1 MSAEGLHAPDTL
13 GSALNRAAGCL
24 AQAGVPG
31 ARMDARLL
39 VAAASGLDAAVIFG
53 HPERPLAPD
62 AARRLDRLARRRAA
76 GEPLA
81 HILGV
86 REFWSLPFEVSA
98 DVLIPRPDTETVVE
112 AALGWLGGKDG
123 PCRILD
129 LGTGSG
135 CLLLALLSERPEATG
150 VGVDVSTKALHVARR
165 NAHAFGLAERA
176 RFVVADWGRGIAG
189 RFDIV
194 VANPPYVADSELAGE
209 AAEVARFEPRLALA
223 GGEDGLD
230 CVRALIPE
238 LPRLLA
244 DDGALFLEVGAGQ
257 ASPTARIL
265 KDNGLEVI
273 DIKHDLPGIP
283 RCLVATQGEQ
293 KRIAKKGLVMGSFP
307 DYVCTVDGF

>member
-1 MSAEGLHAPDTL
+1 MRGSGTQGSDTL
-13 GSALNRAAGCL
+13 GSALGRAAERL
-24 AQAGVPG
+24 AQAAVPG

-39 VAAASGLDAAVIFG
+39 LAEASGLDAAVIFG
-53 HPERPLAPD
+53 HPERSLAPD

-86 REFWSLPFEVSA
+86 REFWSLPFHVSA

-112 AALGWLGGKDG
+112 AVLGWIGGKDG
-123 PCRILD
+123 SLRILD

-165 NAHAFGLAERA
+165 NAHALGLAGRA
-176 RFVVADWGRGIAG
+176 RFVAADWGRGLVG

-194 VANPPYVADSELAGE
+194 VANPPYVADSELAGA

-223 GGEDGLD
+223 GGKDGLD
-230 CVRALIPE
+230 CLRALIPE

-244 DDGALFLEVGAGQ
+244 DDGAFFLEVGAGQ
-257 ASPTARIL
+257 APAAARIL
-265 KDNGLEVI
+265 HQNRLEI
-273 DIKHDLPGIP
+273 TDIKHDLSGIP
-283 RCLVATQGEQ
+283 RCLVASW
-293 KRIAKKGLVMGSFP
+293 GSR
-307 DYVCTVDGF
+307 

>member
-1 MSAEGLHAPDTL
+1 MSAPDIQLRIQLPDTL
-13 GSALNRAAGCL
+13 GGALGRAAERL

-53 HPERPLAPD
+53 HPERPLALD
-62 AARRLDRLARRRAA
+62 VARRLDRLARRRAA

-86 REFWSLPFEVSA
+86 REFWSLPFHVSA
-98 DVLIPRPDTETVVE
+98 DVLIPRPDTETVVQ
-112 AALGWLGGKDG
+112 AVLDWLGGKDG
-123 PCRILD
+123 SLCILD

-165 NAHAFGLAERA
+165 NADALGLADRA
-176 RFVVADWGRGIAG
+176 RFVAADWGRGIAG

-194 VANPPYVADSELAGE
+194 VANPPYVADSDLAGA

-230 CVRALIPE
+230 CLRALIPE

-244 DDGALFLEVGAGQ
+244 DDGAFFLEVGAGQ
-257 ASPTARIL
+257 ASPAARIL
-265 KDNGLEVI
+265 HQGGMEVI
-273 DIKHDLPGIP
+273 DIKYDLPGIP
-283 RCLVATQGEQ
+283 RCLVTTLGGQ
-293 KRIAKKGLVMGSFP
+293 
-307 DYVCTVDGF
+307 